1 MEKMTKDEMIT
12 FLRGMRE
19 RKQYLKDEKAR
30 LMGCV
35 ESLEEAIKRNS
46 FARREDNSDVTGG
59 GSSPDKV
66 LRILL
71 NSQRD
76 IEEETRNLVLLLRD
90 IYEAEDQIGFV
101 ERCML
106 RLNGKDQFLLHE
118 AYVMDSAV
126 ESLCDKL
133 NMSRSNV
140 YRRMSLSLSCLLSV
154 YNAGCEIENNHKAE
168 RLMREVSAFL
178 PEGMPA

>member
-1 MEKMTKDEMIT
+1 MEKMTKDEMIV

-19 RKQYLKDEKAR
+19 RKQYLKGEKTR

-46 FARREDNSDVTGG
+46 FARRDDTSGIPGG

-76 IEEETRNLVLLLRD
+76 IEEETRCLVLLLRD
-90 IYEAEDQIGFV
+90 IYEAEDQIGFMD
-101 ERCML
+101 RCLL
-106 RLNGKDQFLLHE
+106 RLDGKDQFLLNE

-140 YRRMSLSLSCLLSV
+140 YRRLSLALSRLLLI
-154 YNAGCEIENNHKAE
+154 YNAGCETAESNKAV
-168 RLMREVSAFL
+168 RLMKEVSAFL
-178 PEGMPA
+178 PEGMLA